1 MTWKFEGV
9 LMMSR
14 DGTIS
19 DAKMQEME
27 RILWNLNLNVNDFC
41 HLNPAKDCP
50 AVSQLFLQA

>member
-9 LMMSR
+9 LAMSR

-19 DAKMQEME
+19 DAKMQEIE
-27 RILWNLNLNVNDFC
+27 RILWNLNLTVNDLC

-50 AVSQLFLQA
+50 AASQLFLQ